1 MARGGCHDAVMAE
14 KRVNFTIV
22 QGLRGF
28 TSIAVLL
35 FHAIQGGHVPSLLAA
50 MPFSLLN
57 DYFAVSVFFTLSGF
71 VVAHG
76 LTGVRMTLGKVGTF
90 MLGRSIRLDP
100 AYWASMLLTIGLVLL
115 ASVYHHRPFQ
125 PPSVGD
131 VLAHVF
137 YLQEMLGVSEINI
150 VYWTLTY
157 EFQFYLVFALILMTP
172 ARWMAVAAW
181 VLAMVSAAG
190 LVGTQWHGLFVE
202 HWAVF
207 YVGVMAR
214 RALDS
219 EVALLG
225 LVLLVLVLLTGT
237 GFERMPALVAL
248 LLYGAAWTGWA
259 ETGLNWRWLQLLGMI
274 SYSLYLI
281 HVPLM
286 QATDFAV
293 HRIVGQGLAAD
304 FACLALIMMVCVA
317 GASAL
322 YWAVERP
329 SHRLARSVR
338 SRVRE
343 QPARVPATPLVDPQ
357 A

>member
-1 MARGGCHDAVMAE
+1 MAAD
-14 KRVNFTIV
+14 RVNYTIV

-50 MPFSLLN
+50 MPFSMLN

-71 VVAHG
+71 VIAHG
-76 LTGVRMTLGKVGTF
+76 LTGVTMTPGKVGMF

-100 AYWASMLLTIGLVLL
+100 AYWASMLVTIGLVLL
-115 ASVYHHRPFQ
+115 AALYHHRPFH

-137 YLQEMLGVSEINI
+137 YLQEILRIPEINI

-157 EFQFYLVFALILMTP
+157 EFQFYLVFALILTVP
-172 ARWMAVAAW
+172 ARWMGVAAW
-181 VLAMVSAAG
+181 ALAMASALG

-219 EVALLG
+219 EVALMG
-225 LVLLVLVLLTGT
+225 LVLLVLVLMTGT
-237 GFERMPALVAL
+237 GFERMPAMVAL
-248 LLYGAAWTGWA
+248 LLFAAAWTGWA
-259 ETGLNWRWLQLLGMI
+259 ETGLNWRWLQFLGTI

-286 QATDFAV
+286 QVADFAV
-293 HRIVGQGLAAD
+293 HHVVGQGLMAD
-304 FACLALIMMVCVA
+304 FACLGLIMALCIG
-317 GASAL
+317 GAWLL
-322 YWAVERP
+322 YWTVERP

-338 SRVRE
+338 SRVR
-343 QPARVPATPLVDPQ
+343 ARPVQISATPLVDPR